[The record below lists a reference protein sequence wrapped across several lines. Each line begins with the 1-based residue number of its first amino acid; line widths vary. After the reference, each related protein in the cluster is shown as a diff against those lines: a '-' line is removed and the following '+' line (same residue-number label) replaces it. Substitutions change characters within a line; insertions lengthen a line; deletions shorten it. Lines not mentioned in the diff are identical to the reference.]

1 LKRNKGESGPNVSS
15 RATAMA
21 GVTPVSTVG
30 SKKVPPSACR
40 WPPAITRAPFATAS
54 PICSSTF
61 LTAFSS
67 MSGPCCTPSSR
78 PLPTFRRL
86 EAVAMRSAKASWMPS
101 WTRKRLVQTQVWPA
115 LRYFAATA
123 PSTARS
129 RSASSKTMK
138 GALPP
143 SSIETFFTVFAACSS
158 RSFPTGVD
166 PVKVIFLT
174 NGFDVSSPPISRAE
188 PVRMLTT
195 PSGMPAA
202 WQSTPQA
209 RPEKGVWVAGFIT
222 IVQPAASAG
231 PSFRAI
237 MEDGKFQGVMA
248 PTTPTGSLVTKM
260 RRFAQGEGI
269 TSP

>member
-1 LKRNKGESGPNVSS
+1 
-15 RATAMA
+15 
-21 GVTPVSTVG
+21 
-30 SKKVPPSACR
+30 
-40 WPPAITRAPFATAS
+40 
-54 PICSSTF
+54 
-61 LTAFSS
+61 
-67 MSGPCCTPSSR
+67 
-78 PLPTFRRL
+78 
-86 EAVAMRSAKASWMPS
+86 MPS
-101 WTRKRLVQTQVWPA
+101 WTRKRLVHTQVWPV
-115 LRYFAATA
+115 LRYFAAMA

-143 SSIETFFTVFAACSS
+143 SSIETFFTVFAACSI
-158 RSFPTGVD
+158 RSLPTGVE

-174 NGFDVSSPPISRAE
+174 SGFPVSSPPIALAE

-202 WQSTPQA
+202 WHSTPQA
-209 RPEKGVWVAGFIT
+209 RPEKGVCVAGFRT

-237 MEDGKFQGVMA
+237 MEDGKFHGVIA
-248 PTTPTGSLVTKM
+248 PTTPTGSFVTRM
-260 RRFAQGEGI
+260 RRFGHGEGI